1 MQKALT
7 AYCKDSSQTPAV
19 PAVKPKQLKIKS
31 NPSVTPLKIAI
42 EANKKS
48 LREFCKGRIKT

>member
-7 AYCKDSSQTPAV
+7 AYCKGSSQTQAV
-19 PAVKPKQLKIKS
+19 PAVKQEPLKINS
-31 NPSVTPLKIAI
+31 NPSDTALKLAI
-42 EANKKS
+42 EANKQS